1 MMEFALELVPEIK
14 DGIGFIKLNRPQLKN
29 AISRQMWKGIPKM
42 MADLEKKG
50 ARVIVF
56 HGEGGAFASGA
67 DLAELQTIKNINDAT
82 EMWTA
87 IRDSLNVI
95 ANFALPTISMIQG
108 PCMGGGCLLA
118 IACDLRY
125 ADTGSMFSVPVA
137 RLGIVLDDDN
147 LNRLADL
154 IGTAFTKE
162 LVYTGAII
170 SGAEAFEC
178 GLINAV
184 FEPNE
189 LEEGVRQRAL
199 AISVNAPNSIRE
211 AKKSL
216 ARISKIDAQDQKI
229 VIESYLSPEFKQRI
243 ARLS

>member
-1 MMEFALELVPEIK
+1 MMEFALELVPELK
-14 DGIGFIKLNRPQLKN
+14 EGIGFIKLNRPQLRN

-42 MADLEKKG
+42 MSDLEKKG

-67 DLAELQTIKNINDAT
+67 DLAELQTIKNYNDAS

-87 IRDSLNVI
+87 IRDSLNQV
-95 ANFALPTISMIQG
+95 ADFTLPTISMIQG

-137 RLGIVLDDDN
+137 RLGIVLDDAN
-147 LNRLADL
+147 LNRLVDL

-162 LVYTGAII
+162 LVYTGAIV

-199 AISVNAPNSIRE
+199 AIASNAPNSIRE
-211 AKKSL
+211 TKKSL

-243 ARLS
+243 ARLG

>member
-1 MMEFALELVPEIK
+1 MMEFALELIPEIK

-42 MADLEKKG
+42 MSDLAKKG

-67 DLAELQTIKNINDAT
+67 DLAELQTIKNYNEAQ
-82 EMWTA
+82 EMWMS
-87 IRDSLNVI
+87 IRDSLNQI
-95 ANFALPTISMIQG
+95 ANFELPTISMIQG
-108 PCMGGGCLLA
+108 PCIGGGCLLS

-125 ADTGSMFSVPVA
+125 ADTQSMFSVPVA

-147 LNRLADL
+147 LNRLVSL

-178 GLINAV
+178 GLINGL

-189 LEEGVRQRAL
+189 LQEGVRQRAL
-199 AISVNAPNSIRE
+199 AIASNAANSVRE

-216 ARISKIDAQDQKI
+216 LRIAKIDAQDQKV

-243 ARLS
+243 ERLG